1 MESID
6 KAAAQRVYVRLI
18 EPVRGRIVKNIV
30 IAALSS
36 LCGFVPYFAITRV
49 AQISIVEGVP
59 SLDELAFWVLLAVA
73 GAVAGR
79 ILFALATSSCHYAD
93 ADFRVHVRTVLVEH
107 LGKVP
112 LGWFSDNNSAQ
123 VKQAAT
129 DDVLNLHQ
137 SVGHAPVDVTTALL
151 SPLIPLV
158 YLFTVDARFA
168 LLVVVYLAAVIGVA
182 WPFMMKDFGP
192 LNKQYNEAL
201 VEVSSA
207 SVEMIDG
214 IAVVKTFGS
223 ASRAGVRYR
232 EATAALAKI
241 CYEWTKST
249 SNPFSLISALFS
261 PATMLVVMA
270 AATLF
275 FVSQGIITLE
285 QCIPFLVLGVGI
297 PSAIL
302 ALFVSVRFLQQSVQ
316 AADHLATVLDVAPL
330 AEPES
335 PLSVGDGSLH
345 IDFEDV
351 SFAYGP
357 DSPFVLEGID
367 AKLEPGTV
375 TALVGDSGSGKTT
388 FARLVP
394 RFWDP
399 VSGAVRMNGT
409 PLSDLASSDVLSQVA
424 VVFQDSMLLRASI
437 RDNICLGKPGASDE
451 DMVAAARKAQIH
463 ERIEELPCGY
473 DTVVGSEGADLS
485 GGEAQR
491 VAIARAIVQDAPI
504 LVLDEATAHADPEN
518 ETAIQRALTA
528 LATGRTTIVIAH
540 RLDTIVHADQIL
552 VLSRG
557 RIIERGCHAELLA
570 ADGHY
575 AALWKSQQ
583 VDAIGKA
590 PHADA
595 ASCGTECAG
604 SSEEGSFGGEDR

>member
-275 FVSQGIITLE
+275 FCFAGHH
-285 QCIPFLVLGVGI
+285 
-297 PSAIL
+297 SAR
-302 ALFVSVRFLQQSVQ
+302 AVHS
-316 AADHLATVLDVAPL
+316 
-330 AEPES
+330 
-335 PLSVGDGSLH
+335 
-345 IDFEDV
+345 
-351 SFAYGP
+351 
-357 DSPFVLEGID
+357 
-367 AKLEPGTV
+367 
-375 TALVGDSGSGKTT
+375 
-388 FARLVP
+388 
-394 RFWDP
+394 
-399 VSGAVRMNGT
+399 VSGAGSGNPFGDSCPVRVGA
-409 PLSDLASSDVLSQVA
+409 LFAA
-424 VVFQDSMLLRASI
+424 VGSGCRPPCHCPGRCPACRA
-437 RDNICLGKPGASDE
+437 GEP
-451 DMVAAARKAQIH
+451 AAR
-463 ERIEELPCGY
+463 
-473 DTVVGSEGADLS
+473 
-485 GGEAQR
+485 
-491 VAIARAIVQDAPI
+491 
-504 LVLDEATAHADPEN
+504 
-518 ETAIQRALTA
+518 
-528 LATGRTTIVIAH
+528 GRRFAAY
-540 RLDTIVHADQIL
+540 RL
-552 VLSRG
+552 RG
-557 RIIERGCHAELLA
+557 RVVCVRPGLA
-570 ADGHY
+570 F
-575 AALWKSQQ
+575 
-583 VDAIGKA
+583 
-590 PHADA
+590 
-595 ASCGTECAG
+595 C
-604 SSEEGSFGGEDR
+604 FGGD